1 MTQKKK
7 PVEKTKTAKPRNK
20 KPLTVKIGQ
29 LQHQGDLEAINK
41 RLAQSQAELEAAY
54 RQYTDLYD
62 FAPVGYLTLA
72 RDGTICQVNL
82 VGANLLGV
90 DHDKVSR
97 LQLGAFVSSEFHPTF
112 GVFFERLLSGE
123 GKETCELVFEKKGKG
138 LFWAR
143 LEATCF
149 EGGEVCRA
157 MLTDIT
163 ERRRMEQALQES
175 ENRFR
180 MLLQDV
186 PAIAVQGYAID
197 GTTQYW
203 NVASEKLYGYSAQE
217 AIGQNLLDL
226 IIPPE
231 MRSEVWQAIQ
241 QMGETGHPI
250 PSSELSLMR
259 KGGSRVP
266 VYSSHAIVSV
276 PGREPELF
284 CLDVDL
290 TERKQAEKLLRES
303 EWRTRI
309 VSELT
314 TDYIFVVDVAPS
326 GVFKLRWASDNLFRM
341 TGRTIEEAA
350 TSDTWGSIIH
360 PDDITRFFD
369 FAKQIQSTAEAGE
382 FECRTFYKF
391 GGERWI
397 RIYARPQVGK
407 GDKVETIVGA
417 IQDITERK
425 HAEEQLKESEK
436 RFRNLVETTSDWIW
450 EIDTNGVFT
459 YVSPR
464 IRDILGFEP
473 SEVLGKKP
481 DEFMPPE
488 EAQRVQGILTPI
500 FAARSP
506 FSNLENKNLHK
517 DGRVVMLETSGIP
530 IVDTD
535 GVFCGYR
542 GIDRD
547 ITERKQVEEKLAY
560 QANLLANVNDAIIAS
575 DAEYRLTAWNP
586 AAEALYGW
594 KAEEVLG
601 RNGPEIIQTQWPQED
616 AESMRRMIA
625 EAGRWRGEAT
635 QVRRD
640 GTRIPVE
647 ISSLTLRDASGRTVG
662 YISVNRDIT
671 HRKQSEDELRRARES
686 LMAMNLDLETALAR
700 EKQLAHTDPL
710 TGINNRR
717 RLYELAEYEFE
728 IALRYRQPLSV
739 IMFDL
744 DHFKEVN
751 DIFGH
756 AVGDHMLQRVTQI
769 ARSELRSADVIGR
782 YGGEEFVIVLPMTN
796 AHHAY
801 PLAERIRTRV
811 AAICVP
817 TEKGDASVTV
827 SIGIVEMFH
836 SPKVDSI
843 DDLIRR
849 ADEAMYAAKQAGRNR
864 TEVRSQESDM
874 P

>member
-20 KPLTVKIGQ
+20 KPLAVKIE
-29 LQHQGDLEAINK
+29 QHRNQGDLETINK

-72 RDGTICQVNL
+72 RDGTIRQVNL

-90 DHDKVSR
+90 NHDKVSR
-97 LQLGAFVSSEFHPTF
+97 LRLGAFVSSESHPTF
-112 GVFFERLLSGE
+112 DVFFKKLLSGE
-123 GKETCELVFEKKGKG
+123 GRETCELVFEKKGNG

-163 ERRRMEQALQES
+163 ERKRMEQALQ
-175 ENRFR
+175 
-180 MLLQDV
+180 
-186 PAIAVQGYAID
+186 
-197 GTTQYW
+197 
-203 NVASEKLYGYSAQE
+203 
-217 AIGQNLLDL
+217 
-226 IIPPE
+226 
-231 MRSEVWQAIQ
+231 
-241 QMGETGHPI
+241 
-250 PSSELSLMR
+250 
-259 KGGSRVP
+259 
-266 VYSSHAIVSV
+266 
-276 PGREPELF
+276 
-284 CLDVDL
+284 
-290 TERKQAEKLLRES
+290 ES

-314 TDYIFVVDVAPS
+314 TDYIFVVDVDPS

-341 TGRTIEEAA
+341 TGRTVEEAA

-369 FAKQIQSTAEAGE
+369 FAKQILSTAEAGE
-382 FECRTFYKF
+382 FECRAFYKL

-407 GDKVETIVGA
+407 EAKVETIVGA

-450 EIDTNGVFT
+450 EIDANGVYT
-459 YVSPR
+459 YASPR

-473 SEVLGKKP
+473 SEVLGKRLG
-481 DEFMPPE
+481 EFMPPDE
-488 EAQRVQGILTPI
+488 VQRVVGILTPI
-500 FAARSP
+500 FAVRSS
-506 FSNLENKNLHK
+506 FSNLENKNFHK
-517 DGRVVMLETSGIP
+517 DGRVVVLETSGIP
-530 IVDTD
+530 IVDHD

-575 DAEYRLTAWNP
+575 DAEYRLTAWNS

-601 RNGPEIIQTQWPQED
+601 RNGLEIIQTQWSEED
-616 AESMRRMIA
+616 AESMRRTIA
-625 EAGRWRGEAT
+625 ETGRWRGEAT

-671 HRKQSEDELRRARES
+671 HRKQSEDELHRARES

-700 EKQLAHTDPL
+700 EKQLAHTDVL

-717 RLYELAEYEFE
+717 HLYELAEHEFE
-728 IALRYRQPLSV
+728 IATRYRQPLSV

-782 YGGEEFVIVLPMTN
+782 YGGEEFVVVLPMTN

-811 AAICVP
+811 AAIRVP
-817 TEKGDASVTV
+817 TEKGDAFVTL

-836 SPKVDSI
+836 SPKIDSI

-864 TEVRSQESDM
+864 TEVRSSGIKYALIHTKQKR
-874 P
+874 